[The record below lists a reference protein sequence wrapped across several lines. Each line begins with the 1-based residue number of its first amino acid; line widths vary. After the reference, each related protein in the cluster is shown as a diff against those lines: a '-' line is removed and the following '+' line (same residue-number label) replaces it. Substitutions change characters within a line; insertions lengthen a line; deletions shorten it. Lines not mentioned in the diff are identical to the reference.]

1 MKLIGTTSDSAI
13 EPKILVVNGE
23 KVILDADL
31 AGLYGVGTKRL
42 NQAVKRN
49 TSRFPRDFAFQ
60 LAGAEYANLKSQF
73 VTSNSG
79 HGGRRKLPWVFTE
92 HGAVMAATILNSP
105 KAIEMSVFVVRA
117 FVRLRELAATH
128 TVLATKLG
136 ELEKKV
142 TEHDSALRQVIATLR
157 ALLQPDPKPR
167 RKIGY

>member
-1 MKLIGTTSDSAI
+1 
-13 EPKILVVNGE
+13 
-23 KVILDADL
+23 
-31 AGLYGVGTKRL
+31 
-42 NQAVKRN
+42 
-49 TSRFPRDFAFQ
+49 
-60 LAGAEYANLKSQF
+60 
-73 VTSNSG
+73 
-79 HGGRRKLPWVFTE
+79 
-92 HGAVMAATILNSP
+92 
-105 KAIEMSVFVVRA
+105 VVRA